1 VTLVLVAHGTRDPA
15 GATVIESLAGL
26 VREWVP
32 DVRVAYADVHQPDVT
47 AVLRE
52 VDGPAVVV
60 PAFLAAGYH
69 VSIDIPEQ
77 VRASGVPAVI
87 TPHLGAD
94 LVPVA
99 RQRLLEA
106 GWRRGQPVVL
116 AASGSSDLRAR
127 EEIRATARRLGAAGV
142 GFVATSEPALAD
154 VLTRDVAVASWF
166 LAPGLFHRRAAECGA
181 RVVSAPLGAHPAIAQ
196 LVVCRYATVREQW
209 VVANRSAVRP
219 HVTACQS
226 QALYARSPAHFDLP

>member
-1 VTLVLVAHGTRDPA
+1 MTPLVLVAHGTRDPA
-15 GATVIESLAGL
+15 GATVTEALADL

-47 AVLRE
+47 SVLRE

-69 VSIDIPEQ
+69 VLIDIPEQ

-106 GWRRGQPVVL
+106 GWRRGQPLVL
-116 AASGSSDLRAR
+116 AASGSSDPRAR
-127 EEIRATARRLGAAGV
+127 EEVRAAARRLGASRV
-142 GFVATSEPALAD
+142 GFVATSEPALGD
-154 VLTRDVAVASWF
+154 VLTKGAAVASWF
-166 LAPGLFHRRAAECGA
+166 LAPGLFHRRALACGA
-181 RVVSAPLGAHPAIAQ
+181 RVVAAPLGVHPAIAQ
-196 LVVCRYATVREQW
+196 LVVCRYATVREHW
-209 VVANRSAVRP
+209 V
-219 HVTACQS
+219 
-226 QALYARSPAHFDLP
+226 SPMGQGLGRRVS